1 MTVVVAGSTGRWRST
16 GTAITCV
23 IISYLDTGA
32 GDSVSALVFG
42 VCFAYKE
49 IVKPTEMRTRE
60 RKGRQSIRTVR
71 DISRDERERIA
82 TCSLRTATHRFKEN

>member
-16 GTAITCV
+16 VTAITCV

-42 VCFAYKE
+42 YFSLIKKLLSQLRCELVRGRADSRYERFETSPETNEQELLPAVC
-49 IVKPTEMRTRE
+49 
-60 RKGRQSIRTVR
+60 
-71 DISRDERERIA
+71 
-82 TCSLRTATHRFKEN
+82 